1 LHSPRA
7 SPDCAERIG
16 DLQIGLFRLRALA
29 GKAGDQPSGAFPDVK
44 FFTAID
50 RYIFRLVLMPMAG
63 VFVLAASLLML
74 DKMLKLFD
82 FVATEGGPVGVVFK
96 MLANLLPEY
105 ASLAIPLGLM
115 LGILLAFR
123 KLATSS
129 ELDVMRAVG
138 LSYTRLLRV
147 PYIFA
152 LVLAALNFAI
162 VGYLQP
168 LARYYYE
175 QLEYELQSGALGA
188 AIKVGEFTTLKDR
201 VALRIEHSEDD
212 GRRLIGIFARV
223 ANQKGQ
229 VLSISAR
236 EGSFLALRNNPDTI
250 ILRLS
255 QGQIIQDMPGDEP
268 RVLSFTRHDLPI
280 DLPAIQKFRGRGGNA
295 EQREYL
301 LPELLR
307 IGWNKNLSK
316 AERASSQAD
325 FNFRM
330 VEVMMMLLLP
340 LLSVALAIPP
350 KRSTSSLGLFVSI
363 VLVVAY
369 HKVNQYA
376 SDVASLG
383 RINPILGLWG
393 PFLLMALL
401 IGWMYYRVAYV
412 PGGQPLGWLE
422 KASDTVVKKL
432 KSLLRRQRNG
442 PVMLPDPGPPTP
454 PAEPV
459 ATGGAL

>member
-1 LHSPRA
+1 M
-7 SPDCAERIG
+7 
-16 DLQIGLFRLRALA
+16 
-29 GKAGDQPSGAFPDVK
+29 K
-44 FFTAID
+44 FFSAID
-50 RYIFRLVLMPMAG
+50 RYILRLVLMPMLG

-74 DKMLKLFD
+74 DKMLRLFD
-82 FVATEGGPVGVVFK
+82 FVAAAGGPVGVVFK

-147 PYIFA
+147 PYILA
-152 LVLAALNFAI
+152 LTLALLNFTI

-175 QLEYELQSGALGA
+175 QLDYELKSGALGA

-201 VALRIEHSEDD
+201 VALRIEQSQDD

-223 ANQKGQ
+223 ADKKGQ
-229 VLSISAR
+229 VLSISAK
-236 EGSFLALRNNPDTI
+236 EGSFLALRNAPDTI

-255 QGQIIQDMPGDEP
+255 EGQIIQDVPGELP

-280 DLPAIQKFRGRGGNA
+280 DLPAIERFRTRGANG

-301 LPELLR
+301 LPQLLS
-307 IGWNKNLSK
+307 IGWNKSLPK
-316 AERASSQAD
+316 AQRVSSQAD

-340 LLSVALAIPP
+340 LLAVSLAIPP

-363 VLVVAY
+363 VMVVAY

-376 SDVASLG
+376 ADVAALG
-383 RINPILGLWG
+383 KVSPLLGLWG
-393 PFLLMALL
+393 PFLVLAALIL
-401 IGWMYYRVAYV
+401 WMYYRVAYV
-412 PGGQPLGWLE
+412 PGGQAIGWLE
-422 KASDTVVKKL
+422 KGFETVAKRFKM
-432 KSLLRRQRNG
+432 LLRHHRKG
-442 PVMLPDPGPPTP
+442 PIMLPDPGPQTSAQPS
-454 PAEPV
+454 E
-459 ATGGAL
+459 GA